1 MKKFSILFI
10 FLLIT
15 LLSFAYPYTFTD
27 DSGNVIKV
35 DKPFKRIISLYG
47 GHTENIFYMEAKDS
61 LIAVSTSE
69 AFPPNF
75 KNLPAISYK
84 EDVEKFI
91 SLNPDLV
98 LIRPM
103 IYRRYGDLVEKLE
116 AFGITVVS
124 LQPETFDD
132 VFPYWEKLG
141 ILTGKIDESKALI
154 KEFELKVN
162 KLPKIEQNDLTE
174 IFFESIHKNF
184 KTTAN
189 GSIAD
194 YVLKRSGLFN
204 VADEAIQVVE
214 GSTISE
220 FSKEQLIENGDKV
233 EYYIAQKGAMNK
245 ISKDIIKNESGF
257 NAIKAVRNDNIIII
271 DEKIISRPT
280 PRVYYS
286 IVEFYKLIHNDYLTS
301 NHYLYNDEKV
311 SKISFSTIAID
322 FLMIP
327 FKTPEYFKKEINKDG
342 HLFGD
347 FSDINYRDIQHLYAE
362 TAFYNDIVDSKS
374 NKFEPNSILS
384 SNDINSYLSRIL
396 NETVNENIVTNKDLI
411 DFLRK

>member
-1 MKKFSILFI
+1 MKKT
-10 FLLIT
+10 FLLSLFT
-15 LLSFAYPYTFTD
+15 LLTILIFSYPYTFTD

-35 DKPFKRIISLYG
+35 DKPFKRIITLYSG
-47 GHTENIFYMEAKDS
+47 YTENIFYMNAQDS

-69 AFPPNF
+69 AFPP
-75 KNLPAISYK
+75 KARNLPAISYK

-98 LIRPM
+98 LIHPM
-103 IYRRYGDLVEKLE
+103 MVRRYGDLVEKLE

-141 ILTGKIDESKALI
+141 ILTGRIDESKALI
-154 KEFELKVN
+154 KEFELNVN
-162 KLPKIEQNDLTE
+162 SMPKLEQKDFKT
-174 IFFESIHKNF
+174 IFFESMHKNF
-184 KTTAN
+184 KTRTDGSIVDFVLQKSGLINIGSEENPLFN
-189 GSIAD
+189 GS
-194 YVLKRSGLFN
+194 S
-204 VADEAIQVVE
+204 VA
-214 GSTISE
+214 E
-220 FSKEQLIENGDKV
+220 FSKEQLIENGDKI
-233 EYYIAQKGAMNK
+233 EYYIAQKGSVNK

-271 DEKIISRPT
+271 DQKIISRPT

-311 SKISFSTIAID
+311 SKISFSTITID

>member
-141 ILTGKIDESKALI
+141 
-154 KEFELKVN
+154 
-162 KLPKIEQNDLTE
+162 
-174 IFFESIHKNF
+174 
-184 KTTAN
+184 
-189 GSIAD
+189 
-194 YVLKRSGLFN
+194 
-204 VADEAIQVVE
+204 
-214 GSTISE
+214 
-220 FSKEQLIENGDKV
+220 
-233 EYYIAQKGAMNK
+233 
-245 ISKDIIKNESGF
+245 
-257 NAIKAVRNDNIIII
+257 
-271 DEKIISRPT
+271 
-280 PRVYYS
+280 
-286 IVEFYKLIHNDYLTS
+286 
-301 NHYLYNDEKV
+301 
-311 SKISFSTIAID
+311 
-322 FLMIP
+322 
-327 FKTPEYFKKEINKDG
+327 
-342 HLFGD
+342 
-347 FSDINYRDIQHLYAE
+347 
-362 TAFYNDIVDSKS
+362 
-374 NKFEPNSILS
+374 
-384 SNDINSYLSRIL
+384 
-396 NETVNENIVTNKDLI
+396 
-411 DFLRK
+411 